1 MSTKPPSKILPAEPG
16 TIESIAYAAAA
27 TVPTREPNDRA
38 RLGYCVWAWLAERKG
53 SLDGAIK
60 AAGVRTDLT
69 ETEVREIIRRHLES
83 HGISVT

>member
-1 MSTKPPSKILPAEPG
+1 
-16 TIESIAYAAAA
+16 
-27 TVPTREPNDRA
+27 
-38 RLGYCVWAWLAERKG
+38 VWAWLAERKG